1 MQAQASLGF
10 DKFSLPPPS
19 VPSILEGYSKQTG
32 NVTQKCGG
40 TCVSCFRKMSVSQ
53 SPAAELTHSISEESF
68 EQSCPF
74 VLKTTLG
81 NSLQRHKDNKLL
93 GGMLCAL
100 NRYLQGSGYA
110 SDVFL
115 SWHCRHDS
123 LLPTRTVSARLGYTS
138 RIYLNDHMLVHRV
151 NIIFAHSLQIS
162 SDFSLEYKISLTVFF
177 NKWEN
182 GDILHQHLHV
192 AGLDLNEPRH
202 RKLISIR

>member
-1 MQAQASLGF
+1 MFPTTSLCSFNPRGILQA
-10 DKFSLPPPS
+10 DR
-19 VPSILEGYSKQTG
+19 
-32 NVTQKCGG
+32 KCDPEVWRHM
-40 TCVSCFRKMSVSQ
+40 CVSCFRKMSASQ
-53 SPAAELTHSISEESF
+53 SPAAELTHSISAESF

-74 VLKTTLG
+74 VLKTTFR
-81 NSLQRHKDNKLL
+81 NSPQRHKDNKLL

-115 SWHCRHDS
+115 SWHCRHDA

-162 SDFSLEYKISLTVFF
+162 SNFSLEYKMSLKVFF
-177 NKWEN
+177 NN
-182 GDILHQHLHV
+182 GKHGDTLPKYLHA